1 MGLYINN
8 ELYPKIHLS
17 QAKLREMN
25 QNEFRRDSM
34 ADSLEFQQQLNQKLS
49 ESIDSVQ
56 QLFQHTNTTQ
66 QLQNNK
72 INNAIENQDSRQ
84 VSILK
89 NLERLETTVLEHLE
103 LMNAK
108 QQELVCMSRF
118 DENQQQALFA
128 QLTVQDQKTSDLLK
142 KIYELETFSKQ
153 LKQEMLASN
162 HDLSAK
168 IEVQDVYHQTVI
180 ERIEAQ
186 EAVTHKMNRQLD
198 NLKAVIFERIADL
211 ADKIEYQSKNTIKTL
226 TGILFRPHKESKV
239 DKLK

>member
-8 ELYPKIHLS
+8 ELDPKIHLS
-17 QAKLREMN
+17 STKLREMN
-25 QNEFRRDSM
+25 QNEYRRDSTT
-34 ADSLEFQQQLNQKLS
+34 DYLEFQQKLNQKLS

-56 QLFQHTNTTQ
+56 QLFQHTNTAQ

-72 INNAIENQDSRQ
+72 ISDAIENQDSRQ
-84 VSILK
+84 DTILK
-89 NLERLETTVLEHLE
+89 NLEKLETTVLEHLE
-103 LMNAK
+103 KMSAK
-108 QQELVCMSRF
+108 QQELVKMTKF
-118 DENQQQALFA
+118 DEIQQQALFA
-128 QLTVQDQKTSDLLK
+128 QLAVQDQKTNDLLN
-142 KIYELETFSKQ
+142 KIFELETFSKQ

-180 ERIEAQ
+180 ERIDAQ

-226 TGILFRPHKESKV
+226 TGIIFRPHKESKV